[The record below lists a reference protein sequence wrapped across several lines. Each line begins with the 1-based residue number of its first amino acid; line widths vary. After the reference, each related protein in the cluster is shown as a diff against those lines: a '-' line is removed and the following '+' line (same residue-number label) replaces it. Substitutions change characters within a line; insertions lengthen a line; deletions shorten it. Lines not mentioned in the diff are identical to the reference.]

1 MFISAILNPLDVIK
15 VVLQTQ
21 SQLKPLD
28 NHPHPVSDLI
38 LHPTRCLYANARYH
52 GSWGCNTINL

>member
-1 MFISAILNPLDVIK
+1 MSSNSHDNLSVKLLAGGLSCMFISVILNPLDVIK

-28 NHPHPVSDLI
+28 NHPHPVSDFNV
-38 LHPTRCLYANARYH
+38 T
-52 GSWGCNTINL
+52 